1 MGFMIRFGQIIYD
14 CVETLC
20 YLNKRKNFFETLNSE
35 QQIETGIAF
44 SPSKKFLEIPVA
56 GQVLLQMFRLT
67 TDALEIGCQKP
78 GGKEKARFML
88 KFPKEASS
96 PRILYSRIISLLTSP
111 ECLLENNS
119 LMILAISFSVW
130 Q

>member
-1 MGFMIRFGQIIYD
+1 MLFKQKEKFFG
-14 CVETLC
+14 
-20 YLNKRKNFFETLNSE
+20 TLNSE
-35 QQIETGIAF
+35 QQVETGIAF
-44 SPSKKFLEIPVA
+44 SPSKKFLEIPVS

-67 TDALEIGCQKP
+67 TEALEIGCQKP

-96 PRILYSRIISLLTSP
+96 PRILYSHIISFLTSP
-111 ECLLENNS
+111 ECLLKNNS
-119 LMILAISFSVW
+119 LMILAISLSVW